1 MTTKETKEKKKITW
15 TTSKFK
21 TCVHQK
27 HTVRKV
33 QRQLRQWEKTSANHI
48 SGKGLESRNVYS
60 TIKRKIAQFF
70 KKAKDFKRLFSK
82 QDF

>member
-1 MTTKETKEKKKITW
+1 MKR
-15 TTSKFK
+15 
-21 TCVHQK
+21 Q
-27 HTVRKV
+27 HTE
-33 QRQLRQWEKTSANHI
+33 WEKTSANHI